1 MKMKT
6 TVRIAVGLV
15 ALACLSFPSAHAQN
29 WPNRPVKII
38 APFAAGGAAD
48 TLGRLIADQL
58 TTTFKQQFFVENR
71 GGAGGIVGALAG
83 AQAEPDGYTLVV
95 SSIAS
100 NVISPVFNQ
109 NVGYDGIKDFTH
121 IAYLG
126 GPPAVMVV
134 HPKLGVKTFR
144 EFVDLARKA
153 KEPITYISPGTGSH
167 GFLVAEYVAQQEKY
181 KLTHIPY
188 KGAGPAVADLI
199 AGHVLMGTTTFS
211 SMAEQIRAHRV
222 IPLAISTERRLAEM
236 PDLPTFKEQ
245 GLDLVA
251 ATWFSLSGPKGLPKD
266 IAEQLNRETNKAMK
280 ADIVQKRLALDSIES
295 RFMSIEEFNKFVA
308 DETARWA
315 PIAKSLSALVNKQ

>member
-1 MKMKT
+1 MKN
-6 TVRIAVGLV
+6 VGRIGF
-15 ALACLSFPSAHAQN
+15 ALLCALSLGTSAAHAQT
-29 WPNRPVKII
+29 WPNKPVRII

-58 TTTFKQQFFVENR
+58 TNTFKQQFFVENR

-100 NVISPVFNQ
+100 NVISPVFNA

-126 GPPAVMVV
+126 GPPSVMVA
-134 HPKLGVKTFR
+134 HPKLGVKTFQ
-144 EFVDLARKA
+144 EFVALAKKA
-153 KEPITYISPGTGSH
+153 REPITYISPGTGSH
-167 GFLVAEYVAQQEKY
+167 GFLVAEYVAQQSGY

-199 AGHVLMGTTTFS
+199 AGHVLMGNTTFS
-211 SMAEQIRAHRV
+211 SMAEQIRAKRV
-222 IPLAISTERRLAEM
+222 IPLAITTEKRIAEM
-236 PDLPTFKEQ
+236 PDLPTFREQ

-251 ATWFSLSGPKGLPKD
+251 ATWFSLSGPKGLSMD
-266 IAEQLNRETNKAMK
+266 IAQTLNREVNKAMK
-280 ADIVQKRLALDSIES
+280 AEIVQKRLALDSIES
-295 RFMSIEEFNKFVA
+295 RFMSIAEFNKFVA

-315 PIAKSLSALVNKQ
+315 PIAKELSKIVNK

>member
-1 MKMKT
+1 MKT
-6 TVRIAVGLV
+6 TARIGA
-15 ALACLSFPSAHAQN
+15 ALAAAFCVTISAAHAQN

-58 TTTFKQQFFVENR
+58 TTALKQQFFVENR

-83 AQAEPDGYTLVV
+83 AQAEPDGDTLVV

-100 NVISPVFNQ
+100 NVISPVFNS

-126 GPPAVMVV
+126 GPPSVMVA

-153 KEPITYISPGTGSH
+153 KQPITYISPGTGSH

-199 AGHVLMGTTTFS
+199 AGHVLMGNTTFS
-211 SMAEQIRAHRV
+211 SMAEQIRAKRV
-222 IPLAISTERRLAEM
+222 IPLAITTEKRIAEM

-251 ATWFSLSGPKGLPKD
+251 ATWFSLSGPTGLPRD
-266 IAEQLNRETNKAMK
+266 IAEQLNREVNKAMK

-315 PIAKSLSALVNKQ
+315 PIAKSLAAAVNKK